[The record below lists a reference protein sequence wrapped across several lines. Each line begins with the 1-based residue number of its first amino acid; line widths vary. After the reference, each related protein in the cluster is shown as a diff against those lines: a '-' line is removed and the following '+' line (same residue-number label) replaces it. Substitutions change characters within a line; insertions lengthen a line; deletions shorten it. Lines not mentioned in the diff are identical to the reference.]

1 MSNDLANHEERFPM
15 ARTPGAQTLP
25 EVFEQWQEW
34 GLEPVEVSQEQLR
47 QLITIEHNALTQELT
62 WRVERADGA
71 QALGILATAMWSM
84 FQQFFKEKS
93 RPRLTS
99 GAARIAIQL
108 DGDRLT
114 VGLDRLDDPVVVKG
128 AVAAALWELIDRSMA
143 GDQAVGEWRRL
154 FEFGT

>member
-1 MSNDLANHEERFPM
+1 MSDKLSKRNEQFPM
-15 ARTPGAQTLP
+15 AQVPGAQTLP
-25 EVFEQWQEW
+25 EVFEAWQEW

-47 QLITIEHNALTQELT
+47 QLIVIEHNALTQELT
-62 WRVERADGA
+62 WRVENADGA
-71 QALGILATAMWSM
+71 QALGILTTAMWSM
-84 FQQFFKEKS
+84 FQQFFKDKK
-93 RPRLTS
+93 RPYLKS

-108 DGDRLT
+108 EGDRLI